1 MFVPG
6 RLIIDNVAV
15 AFEILNSLKN
25 RRTGTK
31 GLMAIKLV
39 MSKAY
44 DRVEW
49 SFLDLIM
56 WKLGFAERWVSLVME
71 CITTVCYSVLID
83 GEPKGYIRPS
93 RGIRQGDPLSPYLFL
108 LCAEGLIAL
117 IRQAERMGNITGVSI
132 SRGGP
137 RVSHLLFADDSLL
150 FCQASI
156 AASEKLMEILSTY
169 EDSSGQKLNKEKTA
183 IFFSHNTRQ
192 NVREEIHQFWGF
204 TASTH
209 FGKYLGL
216 PPVVGR
222 ANKIVFNDI
231 KERVA
236 KRIHGWKERFMS
248 KAGREILIKA
258 VAQAIPTY
266 SMSCFLLPKTWCS
279 DLNGMMAKYW

>member
-1 MFVPG
+1 
-6 RLIIDNVAV
+6 
-15 AFEILNSLKN
+15 
-25 RRTGTK
+25 
-31 GLMAIKLV
+31 MAIKLD

-56 WKLGFAERWVSLVME
+56 RKLGFAERWVSLVME
-71 CITTVCYSVLID
+71 CITTVSYSVLID

-108 LCAEGLIAL
+108 LYAERLTAL

-169 EDSSGQKLNKEKTA
+169 EDSSGQKLNKEKTT

-192 NVREEIHQFWGF
+192 NVREEIHQF
-204 TASTH
+204 
-209 FGKYLGL
+209 
-216 PPVVGR
+216 
-222 ANKIVFNDI
+222 
-231 KERVA
+231 
-236 KRIHGWKERFMS
+236 
-248 KAGREILIKA
+248 
-258 VAQAIPTY
+258 
-266 SMSCFLLPKTWCS
+266 
-279 DLNGMMAKYW
+279 